1 MQAINERNILAIN
14 VLIEID
20 LSNLVI

>member
-14 VLIEID
+14 VLMEID
-20 LSNLVI
+20 SSNLVI

>member
-14 VLIEID
+14 VLMEID
-20 LSNLVI
+20 PSNLVI